1 MHDTFILQFTWK
13 NKYVIIVKQLDK
25 DHALLIFKTHYKA
38 DVIKSYGIGTETEK
52 KDYLKGTSCL
62 ETAPDIHGTY

>member
-1 MHDTFILQFTWK
+1 M
-13 NKYVIIVKQLDK
+13 IIVKQLDK